1 VVAVAADPFDLLG
14 VEPSADDET
23 IKKAYL
29 KKVRAFPPDHAPE
42 AFQAVRTAYE
52 TIKTQKARLAY
63 ELFQQPA
70 VDIASLW
77 RDLVGHPPPRRPD
90 STLFEQMLAESLKRY
105 RLPTEWL
112 R

>member
-1 VVAVAADPFDLLG
+1 MAEPFDLLG

-29 KKVRAFPPDHAPE
+29 KKVRAFPPDHAPDE
-42 AFQAVRTAYE
+42 FQAVRAAYE
-52 TIKTQKARLAY
+52 AIKTEKARLAY
-63 ELFQQPA
+63 ELFHQPS

-77 RDLVGHPPPRRPD
+77 HDLVGHPPPRRPD
-90 STLFEQMLAESLKRY
+90 STLFKEMLAETSKQY
-105 RLPTEWL
+105 RLPMDRL